1 MTFSQSDFVYSFSP
15 TNWISIS
22 DCSMSHPVDIENVVA
37 SLRVIRKD
45 ILHSSTSNSNLSQSS
60 MEWIRRYD
68 PNTDQ
73 YSYFHSTNN
82 SLYSSNPWLSSS
94 SSSSSSTTTTT
105 TTTTTAATET
115 IFPKTDQWIQ
125 IYDERE
131 GKIFLFQPS
140 SGREQWIHPTS
151 EMDEKK

>member
-1 MTFSQSDFVYSFSP
+1 
-15 TNWISIS
+15 
-22 DCSMSHPVDIENVVA
+22 MSHPVDIENVVA

-73 YSYFHSTNN
+73 YSYFHSTTN

-94 SSSSSSTTTTT
+94 SSSSSSS
-105 TTTTTAATET
+105 TESVL
-115 IFPKTDQWIQ
+115 PKTDEWIQ

-131 GKIFLFQPS
+131 GKIMLFQPS
-140 SGREQWIHPTS
+140 SGREQWILPTS
-151 EMDEKK
+151 GMAENTYE

>member
-73 YSYFHSTNN
+73 YSYFHSTTN

-94 SSSSSSTTTTT
+94 SSSSSSSSNGFKSMMN
-105 TTTTTAATET
+105 EKGRSCYSNHLLVESNG
-115 IFPKTDQWIQ
+115 FFLP
-125 IYDERE
+125 RE
-131 GKIFLFQPS
+131 WL
-140 SGREQWIHPTS
+140 RIHMS
-151 EMDEKK
+151 KMCL

>member
-1 MTFSQSDFVYSFSP
+1 
-15 TNWISIS
+15 
-22 DCSMSHPVDIENVVA
+22 MSHPVDIESVVA
-37 SLRVIRKD
+37 SLRDIRKD
-45 ILHSSTSNSNLSQSS
+45 ILHSSSCNSKLNHPS

-73 YSYFHSTNN
+73 YSYFHSTTH

-94 SSSSSSTTTTT
+94 SSSSSTTT
-105 TTTTTAATET
+105 TTTTTAAAATET
-115 IFPKTDQWIQ
+115 ILPKTDQWIQ

-151 EMDEKK
+151 EMDENK